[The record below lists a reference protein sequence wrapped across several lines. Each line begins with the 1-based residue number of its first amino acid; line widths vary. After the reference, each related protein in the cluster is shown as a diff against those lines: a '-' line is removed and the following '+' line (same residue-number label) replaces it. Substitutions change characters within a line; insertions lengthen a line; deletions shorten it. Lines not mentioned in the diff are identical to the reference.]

1 MTYLLIKALLSGIV
15 IAIASEVARR
25 SPGTGALIVSLPLVS
40 ILAIIWLWRDTGD
53 GVRIASHSEAT
64 FWFVLP
70 SLPMFL
76 ALPALLRTGFN
87 FWLALAFAGALTI
100 SLYLMMIWLGPRFGL
115 KL

>member
-1 MTYLLIKALLSGIV
+1 
-15 IAIASEVARR
+15 
-25 SPGTGALIVSLPLVS
+25 
-40 ILAIIWLWRDTGD
+40 
-53 GVRIASHSEAT
+53 
-64 FWFVLP
+64 
-70 SLPMFL
+70 MFL